1 MSKQVIL
8 VVFLAVLIAAC
19 GRGSNTSVILAEET
33 PLSSPP
39 TSTPMPATWT
49 PTLTPTETPTLTPT
63 LTPTSPPQGYGPT
76 DFPEGVNPLTGKAV
90 SDPEILERRPVSVKV
105 ELYPRSNR
113 PQWGLSYADI
123 VFEYDQNS
131 YLTRFD
137 AIFYGNDAELVGP
150 IRSARLL
157 DASLVRMYKTNF
169 VFGLADQR
177 ILSRLINTDFVDH
190 LIWEGREVN
199 CPPSLKTPLCRYDP
213 AGQRLLLTNTEMI
226 TQYVLDKDIE
236 NERPNLEGMYFHVD
250 PPDGGQEA
258 IQINNRYSISSYNQ
272 WEYDEVSGRYLR
284 FQDASE
290 DTGQGEDYVPLTDR
304 LNDEQ
309 IGAENVVIIMVPHE
323 YYWRSPDGRQ
333 EILDILLSGSGPA
346 YAFRDGQVY
355 EVGWNRPALDSVL
368 YLTFPDGSD
377 YPFKPGTT
385 WIQIHGTSS
394 IVRPDED
401 EGIWRFEFRIP

>member
-1 MSKQVIL
+1 MSKRVIL
-8 VVFLAVLIAAC
+8 VVFLAILIAAC
-19 GRGSNTSVILAEET
+19 GRSTPEVNLAEESTAT
-33 PLSSPP
+33 PSP
-39 TSTPMPATWT
+39 TAT
-49 PTLTPTETPTLTPT
+49 PTTPVPSLTPTQTPTRTPT
-63 LTPTSPPQGYGPT
+63 LTPTSPPMGFGPK
-76 DFPEGVNPLTGKAV
+76 DFPEDVKPLTGKVVA
-90 SDPEILERRPVSVKV
+90 DPEILERRPVSVKV

-137 AIFYGNDAELVGP
+137 AIFYSNDAELVGP

-177 ILSRLINTDFVDH
+177 ILTRLVNTDFSDH

-199 CPPSLKTPLCRYDP
+199 CPPTVRNPLCRYDP
-213 AGQRLLLTNTEMI
+213 AGQRLLLTDTEMI
-226 TQYVLDKDIE
+226 TQYIIDKDIE
-236 NERPNLEGMYFHVD
+236 NERPDLEGMYFHIE
-250 PPDGGQEA
+250 PPEDGLHA
-258 IQINNRYSISSYNQ
+258 LQINNRYSISSYNQ
-272 WEYDEVSGRYLR
+272 WEYDEESGRYLR
-284 FQDASE
+284 FQDESE
-290 DTGQGEDYVPLTDR
+290 DTSGQGETYAPLTDR

-309 IGAENVVIIMVPHE
+309 IGAENVVILLVPHE
-323 YYWRSPDGRQ
+323 YYWRSADGRQ

-355 EVGWNRPALDSVL
+355 EVEWNRPALDSVL
-368 YLTFPDGSD
+368 FLTFPDSTD

-385 WIQIHGTSS
+385 WFQIHGASS
-394 IVRPDED
+394 IILPDE
-401 EGIWRFEFRIP
+401 EQGIWRFQFRIP

>member
-1 MSKQVIL
+1 MSKRVIL
-8 VVFLAVLIAAC
+8 VVFLAILIAAC
-19 GRGSNTSVILAEET
+19 GRSTPEVNLAEESTAT
-33 PLSSPP
+33 PSP
-39 TSTPMPATWT
+39 TAT
-49 PTLTPTETPTLTPT
+49 PTTPAPSLTPTQTPTRTPT
-63 LTPTSPPQGYGPT
+63 LTPTSPPMGFGPK
-76 DFPEGVNPLTGKAV
+76 DFPEDVNPLTGKVVA
-90 SDPEILERRPVSVKV
+90 DPEILERRPVSVKV

-137 AIFYGNDAELVGP
+137 AIFYSNDAELVGP

-177 ILSRLINTDFVDH
+177 ILTRLVNTDFSDH

-199 CPPSLKTPLCRYDP
+199 CPPTVRNPLCRYDP
-213 AGQRLLLTNTEMI
+213 AGQRLLLTDTEMI
-226 TQYVLDKDIE
+226 TQYIIDKDIE
-236 NERPNLEGMYFHVD
+236 NERPDLEGMYFHIE
-250 PPDGGQEA
+250 PPEDGLHA
-258 IQINNRYSISSYNQ
+258 LQINNRYSISSYNQ
-272 WEYDEVSGRYLR
+272 WEYDEESGRYLR
-284 FQDASE
+284 FQDESE
-290 DTGQGEDYVPLTDR
+290 DTSGQGETYAPLTDR

-309 IGAENVVIIMVPHE
+309 IGAENVVILLVPHE
-323 YYWRSPDGRQ
+323 YYWRSADGRQ

-355 EVGWNRPALDSVL
+355 EVEWNRPALDSVL
-368 YLTFPDGSD
+368 FLTFPDGTD

-385 WIQIHGTSS
+385 WFQIHGASS
-394 IVRPDED
+394 IILPDE
-401 EGIWRFEFRIP
+401 EQGIWRFQFRIP